1 MPDMERLDL
10 RDELAVDEACAR
22 CATPLVAPASV
33 VRQDGGLYC
42 CGSCAKAA
50 EGRPGLIGEGCAHC
64 GAPIA
69 DRVAAV
75 TVESRVFCCANCA
88 VAPREVEPPL
98 R

>member
-1 MPDMERLDL
+1 MECLDL

-33 VRQDGGLYC
+33 VRQDGSLYC
-42 CGSCAKAA
+42 CASCARAA
-50 EGRPGLIGEGCAHC
+50 EGRVGDIGEGCANC

-69 DRVAAV
+69 DRAAAV
-75 TVESRVFCCANCA
+75 TAESRIFCCANCA

-98 R
+98 G